1 MCLNE
6 VVQEMNV
13 LKGSFYPHFQSTG
26 NCDVGV
32 LMHQPAALNAYK
44 RGPILLDDAA
54 ASPRTRLFTFFTS
67 TIASFLE
74 NGSECLRQV
83 VKLASEVSDFSEP
96 MQKVLAAAQR
106 IWAFTTEQVF
116 QQCIRTNATAT
127 ILDSSHNGEL
137 INNLG
142 TGIIT
147 DVSIARNIALIRV
160 AVSHVSKDLPPDSK
174 TESNLNTI

>member
-1 MCLNE
+1 MSIILHRGFHSVCLNE

-116 QQCIRTNATAT
+116 QQCTGKPRVRGPAAIRRQHC
-127 ILDSSHNGEL
+127 SSR
-137 INNLG
+137 
-142 TGIIT
+142 
-147 DVSIARNIALIRV
+147 A
-160 AVSHVSKDLPPDSK
+160 
-174 TESNLNTI
+174 